1 MDRAAISD
9 GEYSSTMSGTGQTV
23 RGDGEAALPSR
34 VEDHD
39 DGVRGED
46 DEFDQESLR

>member
-9 GEYSSTMSGTGQTV
+9 GEYSSTMLGTGQTV
-23 RGDGEAALPSR
+23 RGDGEAALSSR
-34 VEDHD
+34 VEDHE

-46 DEFDQESLR
+46 DKLDQESFR